1 MHPDLQTQDTSD
13 LTGHLQTQ
21 APTVMYNSS
30 NVSKPCPRK
39 YENAP
44 EPFRLSSPHQASST
58 SRDTADPKT
67 YTTATDQHG
76 KENQDGLLNTTE
88 SFPLSPSENID
99 QTAKNEDILAS
110 WDDDD
115 DV

>member
-1 MHPDLQTQDTSD
+1 
-13 LTGHLQTQ
+13 
-21 APTVMYNSS
+21 
-30 NVSKPCPRK
+30 RK

-44 EPFRLSSPHQASST
+44 EPFRLSSPHQTSLVRIEFEYEFLMGLSLLPLSSSST

-76 KENQDGLLNTTE
+76 KENLAGLLNTTE

-99 QTAKNEDILAS
+99 QTAKNEDILTS